1 MAKQKKKKKKIKQ
14 AELPKKDKVLY
25 FIISNFP
32 TALVFVLS
40 ILGSIYFKKI
50 IIKLFYDE
58 NILYSE
64 PLTNGFTVLSF
75 LLLFLFMASGLVH
88 YFTLTS
94 LNISF
99 KDYVK
104 RKSDKG
110 RKTLKF
116 SAIYFT
122 VLCIVFGVC
131 ASFQIYSRR
140 DADTDKIYNNHL
152 IAADTVTEYEEI
164 DSAELYVKYNHNIWS
179 VRHSTISYDAIISVE
194 INGKQIKFR
203 DSYFD
208 QDYTAMQDFIECV
221 GADKVKIDTENLDR
235 LLDNRDDSVQN
246 DIKRL
251 FCAE

>member
-14 AELPKKDKVLY
+14 AELPKKDKILY
-25 FIISNFP
+25 FITSNFS

-40 ILGSIYFKKI
+40 ILGSVYFKKI
-50 IIKLFYDE
+50 INKLFYDE

-75 LLLFLFMASGLVH
+75 LLLFLFLASGLVH

-110 RKTLKF
+110 RKALNF
-116 SAIYFT
+116 SAVYFT
-122 VLCIVFGVC
+122 VLCIVFGAC
-131 ASFQIYSRR
+131 ASVQIYSRR

-152 IAADTVTEYEEI
+152 IAADTVTEYDEI
-164 DSAELYVKYNHNIWS
+164 ESAELYVKKSYHGRS
-179 VRHSTISYDAIISVE
+179 VSVYYDAIISVE

-203 DSYFD
+203 DDYFD

-235 LLDNRDDSVQN
+235 LLDNRDDSVKN
-246 DIKRL
+246 DIERL
-251 FCAE
+251 FRVE

>member
-25 FIISNFP
+25 FITSNFP

-40 ILGSIYFKKI
+40 ILGSVYFKKI
-50 IIKLFYDE
+50 INKLFYDE
-58 NILYSE
+58 NILYSA

-75 LLLFLFMASGLVH
+75 LLLFLFLASGLVH

-104 RKSDKG
+104 RKSENG

-122 VLCIVFGVC
+122 VLCIVFGAC

-152 IAADTVTEYEEI
+152 IAADTVTEYDEI
-164 DSAELYVKYNHNIWS
+164 ESAELYVKKRYHGRRS
-179 VRHSTISYDAIISVE
+179 VTTYYDAVISVE
-194 INGKQIKFR
+194 INGKQIKFE
-203 DSYFD
+203 DDYFD

-221 GADKVKIDTENLDR
+221 GADKVKIDAENLDR

-251 FCAE
+251 FCVE